1 MGRVRPTIGRG
12 AGDCRVMATR
22 GDRRRNSALGN
33 GAGAVAPAGP
43 ARGAGSVA
51 ARRSVATAPAVP
63 KASSGNRR
71 CIAGGRVVTRLPHH
85 TQIHIQP
92 RTEDL
97 QTRQRPGGARNRSS
111 KAMGPR
117 MAPNTAHTAT
127 TRSSRVAMRPAA
139 APNPTPQAV
148 RAMSGRRSIAG
159 PPRSS
164 TKQRRRRTVR
174 DARSG
179 WVSALRL
186 SRPPN
191 RRALERGPSP
201 RRALDRRSPP
211 GADPASRP
219 GSGRSR
225 SASARRL

>member
-63 KASSGNRR
+63 KASPGNRR
-71 CIAGGRVVTRLPHH
+71 CMAGGRVVTRLPHH

-97 QTRQRPGGARNRSS
+97 QTPQRPGGARNRSS

-159 PPRSS
+159 PPWSS
-164 TKQRRRRTVR
+164 PAAAQAYGTRCAIRVGIGLPTQ
-174 DARSG
+174 
-179 WVSALRL
+179 
-186 SRPPN
+186 PPT
-191 RRALERGPSP
+191 E
-201 RRALDRRSPP
+201 PP
-211 GADPASRP
+211 GAGAWTVTSPSP
-219 GSGRSR
+219 R
-225 SASARRL
+225 SASAARS